1 MYAGGGTPGNR
12 GEPPST
18 KERSEA
24 PSKKKSGASLF
35 SSAEEDEETEESSEA
50 ESVSILAK
58 RVREEMAGAGKSSAK
73 KAKKEEKV
81 RNVVF
86 NCILTNK
93 VRRSYQYFGT
103 TCIGFIVIY
112 FNIMLGRRMINELGL
127 FSAQVV
133 LLNCRLKN
141 GAITERNL

>member
-1 MYAGGGTPGNR
+1 MQAEEHPAPEGNL
-12 GEPPST
+12 PAQ

-24 PSKKKSGASLF
+24 SSTRKSGASLF

-58 RVREEMAGAGKSSAK
+58 RVREEMAGAGKSNAK

-86 NCILTNK
+86 SI
-93 VRRSYQYFGT
+93 
-103 TCIGFIVIY
+103 
-112 FNIMLGRRMINELGL
+112 
-127 FSAQVV
+127 A
-133 LLNCRLKN
+133 
-141 GAITERNL
+141 

>member
-24 PSKKKSGASLF
+24 PPKKKSGASLF

-86 NCILTNK
+86 NRILTNK

-112 FNIMLGRRMINELGL
+112 FNILPGHRQFNELG
-127 FSAQVV
+127 FSFCSGFAYFSV
-133 LLNCRLKN
+133 
-141 GAITERNL
+141 

>member
-12 GEPPST
+12 VEPPST
-18 KERSEA
+18 KERPEA
-24 PSKKKSGASLF
+24 TSTRKSGARLF

-81 RNVVF
+81 RNVVY
-86 NCILTNK
+86 NRIK
-93 VRRSYQYFGT
+93 A
-103 TCIGFIVIY
+103 
-112 FNIMLGRRMINELGL
+112 NEVWR
-127 FSAQVV
+127 FY
-133 LLNCRLKN
+133 
-141 GAITERNL
+141 

>member
-1 MYAGGGTPGNR
+1 MQAEEHPAPEGNL
-12 GEPPST
+12 PAQ

-24 PSKKKSGASLF
+24 SSTRKSGASLF

-86 NCILTNK
+86 NRIMTNK
-93 VRRSYQYFGT
+93 VRR
-103 TCIGFIVIY
+103 FI
-112 FNIMLGRRMINELGL
+112 NTL
-127 FSAQVV
+127 
-133 LLNCRLKN
+133 
-141 GAITERNL
+141 ERHALDL